1 MKEILQNIMSGY
13 SFRTKVQN
21 EIDGSLKVI
30 QLKDLED
37 NYQRLGEHLTTIAV
51 DSVPAKYLLQKG
63 DVLFISKGANNFALV
78 FNEDYEA
85 VAVSAFFVLRPNQ
98 DKVISEYLAWFINQ
112 RPAQRF
118 FEENSAGTYIPN
130 INKSTLLSLEVTLPS
145 LEKQKQIAQI
155 AELAKKEQ
163 AIYNQLKENRN
174 LILNTL
180 LQNAIN

>member
-37 NYQRLGEHLTTIAV
+37 NYQRLGEHLTTIAE
-51 DSVPAKYLLQKG
+51 DAVPEKYLLQEG
-63 DVLFISKGANNFALV
+63 DVLFISKGANNYALV
-78 FNEDYEA
+78 FNEDYKA

-98 DKVISEYLAWFINQ
+98 TKVTPEYLAWFINQ
-112 RPAQRF
+112 SAAQRF
-118 FEENSAGTYIPN
+118 FEENSAGTYTPN
-130 INKSTLLSLEVTLPS
+130 INKTTLMSLEVKLPS

-155 AELAKKEQ
+155 SELAKREE
-163 AIYNQLKENRN
+163 AIYNQIKDNRA
-174 LILNTL
+174 LVVNTML
-180 LQNAIN
+180 EKAIT